1 MSNKGVAKMYSTLAS
16 MRDETYAAFQRKLLP
31 TVPPDAVIG
40 VRTPQLRALAK
51 QMLKNGAAEGFLSE
65 LPHAYFDENQ
75 LHAFILS
82 EMKDFDVCITAVEA
96 FLPYIDNWATCDQLS
111 PKAFKKFP
119 ERLLPFIDVWL
130 ASDKT
135 YTVRFG
141 VGMLMQH
148 FLDERFSPEYPEKV
162 AAVSSDE
169 YYINMMIAWYFA
181 TALAKQY
188 KSVLPFIEKR
198 VLPAW
203 THNKAI
209 QKARESLRITPEQKE
224 YLNSLKVKQ

>member
-1 MSNKGVAKMYSTLAS
+1 MYSTLAS

>member
-111 PKAFKKFP
+111 PKAFKKSP

-141 VGMLMQH
+141 VGILMQH

>member
-1 MSNKGVAKMYSTLAS
+1 MYSTLAS

-51 QMLKNGAAEGFLSE
+51 QMLTNGAAEGFLSE

-111 PKAFKKFP
+111 PKAFKKSP

-203 THNKAI
+203 THNKAV

>member
-1 MSNKGVAKMYSTLAS
+1 MYSTLAS

-119 ERLLPFIDVWL
+119 ERLLPFINVWL

>member
-1 MSNKGVAKMYSTLAS
+1 MYSTLAS

-111 PKAFKKFP
+111 PKAFKKSP

-141 VGMLMQH
+141 VGILMQH

>member
-1 MSNKGVAKMYSTLAS
+1 MYSTLAS

-111 PKAFKKFP
+111 PKAFKKSP